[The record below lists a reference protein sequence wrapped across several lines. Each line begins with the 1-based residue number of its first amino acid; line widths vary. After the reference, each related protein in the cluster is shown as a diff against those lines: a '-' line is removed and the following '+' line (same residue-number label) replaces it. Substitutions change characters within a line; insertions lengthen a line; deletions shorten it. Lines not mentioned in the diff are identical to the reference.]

1 MIPTTDLASQL
12 EQIARRLHSQ
22 GYASKLFPAQWAA
35 LRYIHSAPVPLRTAI
50 VQAEERIGESHYPCP
65 NDDMETTR

>member
-35 LRYIHSAPVPLRTAI
+35 LRYIHSAPVPLRMSSVVLVSALNWI
-50 VQAEERIGESHYPCP
+50 RPMDDRSER
-65 NDDMETTR
+65 T